1 MLPNKFIS
9 NAVERRQSYLNVQ
22 LELHAQVEVTT
33 TTYLSNN
40 VILEWLHGLWPL
52 SSFLALKWNTD
63 NITIEFMFAGIN
75 MSYYY

>member
-1 MLPNKFIS
+1 MS
-9 NAVERRQSYLNVQ
+9 SAVERRQSYLNV
-22 LELHAQVEVTT
+22 LSELHAQVEVIT

-40 VILEWLHGLWPL
+40 VILEWLHSLWPL